1 MVNNMIFHELKV
13 HYERQTGEDN
23 PGKVKEIYL
32 VDGAVSFADAENCLM
47 DAIKPFVFGE
57 CDVMSCKRSQFFEVF
72 PNEGG
77 AYWYKARV
85 EMITID
91 GEKETRKVQSVLV
104 QANLL
109 IRHPFSS
116 SGSIFERI
124 SDSHPKSYQI
134 CNNCH
139 RITRIKSKDLAAAV
153 ESYHP
158 RRFAVSHRILYVY
171 GTCPKCEAAR
181 KKALK
186 QLKTS

>member
-1 MVNNMIFHELKV
+1 MIFHELKV

-91 GEKETRKVQSVLV
+91 GEKETRANKAVLV

-109 IRHPFSS
+109 
-116 SGSIFERI
+116 
-124 SDSHPKSYQI
+124 D
-134 CNNCH
+134 
-139 RITRIKSKDLAAAV
+139 DAV
-153 ESYHP
+153 
-158 RRFAVSHRILYVY
+158 F
-171 GTCPKCEAAR
+171 
-181 KKALK
+181 ALK
-186 QLKTS
+186 QALKSYDCEIISMAKTQIMDILHVVQ